1 MAAAFLSYYVRWLSV
16 LPSQPERDLQA
27 NPRLLLPRVA
37 HWQPLLP
44 LLATLTRH
52 ADAANDADTAA
63 VSDAQKSGGAAAA
76 AAAAAAVMLMM
87 MMTTAVVVSIESGFR
102 GYGGFGRGL

>member
-1 MAAAFLSYYVRWLSV
+1 MSIAFLSYFVRWFSV
-16 LPSQPERDLQA
+16 LPSPPQRDLQA

-37 HWQPLLP
+37 HWQPLLPILPLLP

-63 VSDAQKSGGAAAA
+63 VSDAQKSGG
-76 AAAAAAVMLMM
+76 
-87 MMTTAVVVSIESGFR
+87 
-102 GYGGFGRGL
+102 GGGGGDADDDDDDDGRGG